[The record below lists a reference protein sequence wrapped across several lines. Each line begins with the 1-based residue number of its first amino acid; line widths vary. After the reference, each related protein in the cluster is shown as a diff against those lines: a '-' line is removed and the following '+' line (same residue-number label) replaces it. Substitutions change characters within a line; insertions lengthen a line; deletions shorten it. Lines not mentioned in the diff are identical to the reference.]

1 MGEVWERG
9 RERGRLLAGV
19 ELTEWRGGGGGGI
32 RKRWCTASP
41 LIVLWMRSSAPA
53 WHSAFLD
60 TGGMTAVFT
69 SGTGSELI

>member
-9 RERGRLLAGV
+9 REGGRLLAGA
-19 ELTEWRGGGGGGI
+19 ESMEWRGGGGGI

-41 LIVLWMRSSAPA
+41 LIVLRMRSSAPA

-60 TGGMTAVFT
+60 TGGMTMVFA
-69 SGTGSELI
+69 SGTGSDLI